1 VHISAKQAMVA
12 QQFFPYFHLTFA
24 LNFSIT
30 KPKFMKLKMYALVIG
45 TVALLTFNTANALT
59 DVLVISEPTP
69 STTIKAPNPLSL
81 MTAKQFLTLTPQKY
95 QELTGKKMNLVQ
107 KVEFR
112 MVQHKVKK
120 MVKRGEVVT
129 MADVQRKFEDMS
141 SMNVLGFLLGLILG
155 PVGVIIALILKET
168 GDVGADT
175 VRWSLYGLLIWLA
188 VVLLVILI

>member
-1 VHISAKQAMVA
+1 
-12 QQFFPYFHLTFA
+12 
-24 LNFSIT
+24 
-30 KPKFMKLKMYALVIG
+30 MKLKIYAVVLG
-45 TVALLTFNTANALT
+45 TIALLTFNTTKAST
-59 DVLVISEPTP
+59 GFLVISKPEL
-69 STTIKAPNPLSL
+69 STTIKDPNPLSM

-95 QELTGKKMNLVQ
+95 QELTGKKMNVVQ
-107 KVEFR
+107 RVEFK
-112 MVQHKVKK
+112 MIQHRVKK

-188 VVLLVILI
+188 IVLLVILL

>member
-1 VHISAKQAMVA
+1 MC
-12 QQFFPYFHLTFA
+12 A
-24 LNFSIT
+24 L
-30 KPKFMKLKMYALVIG
+30 MLG
-45 TVALLTFNTANALT
+45 TIALLTFNSANALSN
-59 DVLVISEPTP
+59 VISKPVS
-69 STTIKAPNPLSL
+69 STTIKDPNPLSL

-95 QELTGKKMNLVQ
+95 QELTGKKLNLVQ
-107 KVEFR
+107 KVEFK

-129 MADVQRKFEDMS
+129 MSDVQKKFEDMS

-188 VVLLVILI
+188 IVLLVILI

>member
-1 VHISAKQAMVA
+1 M
-12 QQFFPYFHLTFA
+12 
-24 LNFSIT
+24 
-30 KPKFMKLKMYALVIG
+30 KPKMYALMLGII
-45 TVALLTFNTANALT
+45 ALLTFNTANALT
-59 DVLVISEPTP
+59 DLRVISKPVP
-69 STTIKAPNPLSL
+69 SATIKDPNPLSL

-107 KVEFR
+107 KVEFK

-120 MVKRGEVVT
+120 MVRCGDVVT
-129 MADVQRKFEDMS
+129 MADVQKKFEDMS

-188 VVLLVILI
+188 IVLLVVLI

>member
-1 VHISAKQAMVA
+1 M
-12 QQFFPYFHLTFA
+12 
-24 LNFSIT
+24 
-30 KPKFMKLKMYALVIG
+30 KPKMYALMLGII
-45 TVALLTFNTANALT
+45 ALLTFNTANALT
-59 DVLVISEPTP
+59 DLRVISKPVP
-69 STTIKAPNPLSL
+69 SATIKDPNPLSL

-107 KVEFR
+107 KVEFK

-120 MVKRGEVVT
+120 MVRRGDVVT
-129 MADVQRKFEDMS
+129 MADVQKKFEDMS

-188 VVLLVILI
+188 IVLLVVLI

>member
-1 VHISAKQAMVA
+1 
-12 QQFFPYFHLTFA
+12 
-24 LNFSIT
+24 
-30 KPKFMKLKMYALVIG
+30 MKLKMYVLVIG
-45 TVALLTFNTANALT
+45 TVALLTFNANALT
-59 DVLVISEPTP
+59 DLVAISKPVP
-69 STTIKAPNPLSL
+69 STIIKDPNPLSL
-81 MTAKQFLTLTPQKY
+81 MTAKQFLALSPQKY
-95 QELTGKKMNLVQ
+95 QEITGKKMNLVQ
-107 KVEFR
+107 KVEFK

-120 MVKRGEVVT
+120 MVRRGDVVT
-129 MADVQRKFEDMS
+129 MADVQKKFEDMS

>member
-1 VHISAKQAMVA
+1 VQNKEYRRNSLLFIYNLHLLSI
-12 QQFFPYFHLTFA
+12 FP
-24 LNFSIT
+24 IT
-30 KPKFMKLKMYALVIG
+30 KPKIMKLKIYAVVLG
-45 TVALLTFNTANALT
+45 TIALLTFNTTKAST
-59 DVLVISEPTP
+59 GFLVISKPEL
-69 STTIKAPNPLSL
+69 STTIKDPNPLSM

-95 QELTGKKMNLVQ
+95 QELTGKKMNVVQ
-107 KVEFR
+107 RVEFK
-112 MVQHKVKK
+112 MIQHRVKK

-188 VVLLVILI
+188 IVLLVILL